1 MKQSMNR
8 LAIAAAQAA
17 LVLAGTVVSGT
28 TSAQVVGL
36 YQGITSQGQ
45 LIEIQL
51 IEDANGALA
60 FGGGTVFWQATCTR
74 SGPGRTV
81 AWGIGASTP
90 LEGQAVTHEFRGNS
104 LYERWRMVFAG
115 NTVSGNFIGRT
126 PEYVDPFASS
136 RQVQLCDSGNLSF
149 TATLAPGARPS
160 APVANGQAVLVQ

>member
-8 LAIAAAQAA
+8 LAVAATRAA
-17 LVLAGTVVSGT
+17 LALAATMAAGTA
-28 TSAQVVGL
+28 SAQVVGL
-36 YQGITSQGQ
+36 YQGVTSQGQ

-51 IEDANGALA
+51 IEDANGTLA

-90 LEGQAVTHEFRGNS
+90 LDGQQVTHEFRGNS
-104 LYERWRMVFAG
+104 LYERWRMLFAG
-115 NTVSGNFIGRT
+115 NTVSGNFTGRT
-126 PEYVDPFASS
+126 PEFVDPFSSS

-149 TATLAPGARPS
+149 TATLVPGAKPS
-160 APVANGQAVLVQ
+160 VPVANGQAVLIQ